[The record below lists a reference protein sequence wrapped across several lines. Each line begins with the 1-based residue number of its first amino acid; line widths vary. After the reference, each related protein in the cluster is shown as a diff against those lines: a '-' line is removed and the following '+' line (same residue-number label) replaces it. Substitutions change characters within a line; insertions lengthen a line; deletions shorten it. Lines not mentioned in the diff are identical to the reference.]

1 MQDLVERFCSSAFP
15 GHGAGGPSAYFALK
29 RALNYIALNFAQDI
43 TLTSVA
49 REVHLSES
57 YFSTLFKKLCGTS
70 FTEYLNA
77 VRIEESK
84 RLLAQGDLNVTE
96 AAVRVG
102 FASQSYF
109 SKVFRRVT
117 GMSPRHYAELHRK

>member
-1 MQDLVERFCSSAFP
+1 MCIRDR
-15 GHGAGGPSAYFALK
+15 
-29 RALNYIALNFAQDI
+29 
-43 TLTSVA
+43 TSVA

-57 YFSTLFKKLCGTS
+57 YFSTLFKKRCGTS

-117 GMSPRHYAELHRK
+117 GMSPRHLSLIHIFPTRARARRYSIE